1 MLNERMVRED
11 ILTSVHVDEYTLEV
25 RETKRGMEELTSDIP
40 NVSEEATKDLDER
53 GIIRVGAHVVP
64 GDILIGK
71 ITPKGES
78 DPTPEEKLLRAIF
91 GDKAGDVK
99 DASLKASPSLK
110 GVIIGTNLFQR
121 AEKKKVKEANATLAK
136 IDEEYELRPIEL
148 KAKLSDKL
156 VTPTPGRAS

>member
-1 MLNERMVRED
+1 
-11 ILTSVHVDEYTLEV
+11 
-25 RETKRGMEELTSDIP
+25 MEELTSDIP
-40 NVSEEATKDLDER
+40 NVSEDATKDLDER

-64 GDILIGK
+64 GDIMIGK

-110 GVIIGTNLFQR
+110 GVVIGTNLFSR
-121 AEKKKVKEANATLAK
+121 AAKKKKSKSANALLPK
-136 IDEEYELRPIEL
+136 LDEEYEEI
-148 KAKLSDKL
+148 
-156 VTPTPGRAS
+156 GRAHV